1 MDQRMAA
8 TNMTKKHK
16 SSKGEGG
23 LKLFDDDVEKS
34 GIGSCN
40 DGNGVQREWQQ
51 RRGRLNDEDNDSVGG
66 AYHRKGCKAKG
77 APMVTTT

>member
-40 DGNGVQREWQQ
+40 DGMVCKENGSKGE
-51 RRGRLNDEDNDSVGG
+51 GG
-66 AYHRKGCKAKG
+66 SMMRTMTVLVRHTTEKA
-77 APMVTTT
+77 A